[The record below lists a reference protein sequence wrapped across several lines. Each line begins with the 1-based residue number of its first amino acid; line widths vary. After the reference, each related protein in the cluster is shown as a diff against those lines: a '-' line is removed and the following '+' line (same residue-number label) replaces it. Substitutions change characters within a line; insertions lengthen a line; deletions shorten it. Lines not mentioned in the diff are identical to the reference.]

1 MHLHSLLAA
10 SLFSLS
16 TLASATPP
24 ATPSPAEPLVVTA
37 RREPQSFD
45 YADGLKRLQR
55 FESLPAAERS
65 HVRLAFYVARKDD
78 APATAEPIELW
89 LDAGGTLTSL
99 PVATTGELRLPI
111 LSPDDARDAVVLSN
125 QPRGSLEIVYK
136 IDLATPSDAPL
147 TMGWLRAAI
156 AQARPAWKEV
166 LPGMARM
173 TVPKFNCAEFQTSQS
188 LTVSAREPEAATPTW
203 ESTAK
208 PEAPAQL
215 PADVELSD
223 AAIVAYEPTT
233 LHRLAACKG

>member
-1 MHLHSLLAA
+1 MHVRWPLL
-10 SLFSLS
+10 LVLTCLS
-16 TLASATPP
+16 TLSLAGPVV
-24 ATPSPAEPLVVTA
+24 PSEPLVVTA

-45 YADGLKRLQR
+45 YADGLKRVQR

-89 LDAGGTLTSL
+89 LDAGGTLTAL
-99 PVATTGELRLPI
+99 PVATTGELSLPV
-111 LSPDDARDAVVLSN
+111 LSADDAQDAVVLSN

-173 TVPKFNCAEFQTSQS
+173 TVPKFNCAEFQAAKS
-188 LTVSAREPEAATPTW
+188 LAVSAREPTAASPAW
-203 ESTAK
+203 ESTAT
-208 PEAPAQL
+208 PDAPAQL
-215 PADVELSD
+215 PADADLSD
-223 AAIVAYEPTT
+223 AAVVAYESTA

>member
-1 MHLHSLLAA
+1 MNVRTLL
-10 SLFSLS
+10 LLGMTWLP
-16 TLASATPP
+16 TLAIA
-24 ATPSPAEPLVVTA
+24 APAEPLVVTA

-45 YADGLKRLQR
+45 YADGLKRLDR
-55 FESLPAAERS
+55 FEQLPARERS
-65 HVRLAFYVARKDD
+65 HVRLAFYVVRRDD
-78 APATAEPIELW
+78 VPITTDPIELW
-89 LDAGGTLTSL
+89 LEAGGHLTALSLAPNGELSL
-99 PVATTGELRLPI
+99 PKLPARA
-111 LSPDDARDAVVLSN
+111 ARDAVVLSN

-136 IDLATPSDAPL
+136 IDLATPYEAPL
-147 TMGWLRAAI
+147 TMGWLRTAI

-188 LTVSAREPEAATPTW
+188 LTVSAREPEAATPMW

-215 PADVELSD
+215 PVDADLSD
-223 AAIVAYEPTT
+223 AAVVAYESTA